1 MVPRN
6 NVDETDAK
14 DLIDE
19 LAVLANMVCKKVS
32 NAHQIIALHHLHLL
46 HQKK

>member
-19 LAVLANMVCKKVS
+19 LTVLANMVCKRVS
-32 NAHQIIALHHLHLL
+32 NAHQNIIVFTHLHLL
-46 HQKK
+46 R